1 MTIPTRPQC
10 DTCHKPLSIAQAV
23 VKRLAGVTCVFCLDC
38 TLSQLEDDDSVSASV
53 DLLRR
58 MRDGI
63 L

>member
-1 MTIPTRPQC
+1 MTTATPARVRHLPQGHVHRPGGG
-10 DTCHKPLSIAQAV
+10 HGGRWRHLRPMLG
-23 VKRLAGVTCVFCLDC
+23 LH
-38 TLSQLEDDDSVSASV
+38 LSQLEDDDSVSVSV